1 MEMKAGVA
9 CHNEHPMYASTVPGA
24 IMCGDL
30 LAVERIHIE
39 VGKNVGTLKAVG
51 CYRSSLRR

>member
-1 MEMKAGVA
+1 METKAGVA
-9 CHNEHPMYASTVPGA
+9 FCNEHLMHASTVPGA

-39 VGKNVGTLKAVG
+39 VGRNVGTLKAVG